1 MAPHGAFVGG
11 QSLIKPSRACAARSI
26 LALTATFVLAVL
38 LLLLSP
44 AATASPPRSS
54 YGLTVLINDADSPV
68 VGITLQLDPLVGNGS
83 FAYWAEN
90 MTANVS
96 LGPELSWSQGGPA
109 GDARLQWQHNV
120 SSTAYFNFTAFIAPE
135 VQRNLTTNPDDT
147 VFGSFVAVITYTD
160 NLGGSPWT
168 IVRTVSFALNYVPPP
183 PPPAVALLPAAI
195 LGVGGAGA
203 IGAGAYVARRARLEE
218 LYLMHDSGM
227 LIRHWSRQEGS
238 THDSDI
244 MSGMLI
250 VLQEFVRDTWKSHQD
265 EDAPLEQLRF
275 GGQRVLLA
283 RGTHSVLAAVV
294 TGRYLSGL
302 PSKLQQTVQEFER
315 SNASVLAN
323 WNGNV
328 DLFPSVD
335 LIGRRF
341 LRTGPRTAA

>member
-1 MAPHGAFVGG
+1 M
-11 QSLIKPSRACAARSI
+11 LISDAHSPS
-26 LALTATFVLAVL
+26 
-38 LLLLSP
+38 
-44 AATASPPRSS
+44 
-54 YGLTVLINDADSPV
+54 
-68 VGITLQLDPLVGNGS
+68 VGITLQLDPLTGNGS

-90 MTANVS
+90 MTANVT
-96 LGPELSWSQGGPA
+96 LGSDLSWSDGGPA
-109 GDARLQWQHNV
+109 GGMKGQWQDNV
-120 SSTAYFNFTAFIAPE
+120 SATAYFNYTAYIAPD

-147 VFGSFVAVITYTD
+147 VFASFKAVVTYTD
-160 NLGGSPWT
+160 NQGDSPWT

-183 PPPAVALLPAAI
+183 PPPAIALLPAAL

-203 IGAGAYVARRARLEE
+203 IGAGAYVIRRGKLEE

-227 LIRHWSRQEGS
+227 LIRHWAREDES

-244 MSGMLI
+244 MSGMLT
-250 VLQEFVRDTWKSHQD
+250 VLQAFVRDTWKSHQD

-294 TGRYLSGL
+294 TGRYLNGL
-302 PSKLQQTVQEFER
+302 PRKLQQTVQDFER

-328 DLFPSVD
+328 DLFPKVD